1 MKIAVIGAAGRAG
14 SRIVEEAKNRGH
26 QVTAIVR
33 DASKLTSTQGFEV
46 LVKDVF
52 QTGAELNEFDV
63 VINAFSAK
71 PGVEHQHV
79 EVIKHLIEVLK
90 KSPNTIL
97 YNVGGAGSLL
107 VDDKGTLLKDT
118 PEFPSI
124 YYATANAQSEQLE
137 VLRGEKEL
145 KWTFFSPAA
154 MFEPGEKTGKVQL
167 GNDHFLLNASHESKI
182 SMEDYAA
189 VLLDEI
195 ENPQF
200 LNRRFTAINV

>member
-33 DASKLTSTQGFEV
+33 DATKLTDTQGMNV

-52 QTGAELNEFDV
+52 QSGAELTEFDA

-71 PGVEHQHV
+71 QGAEHQHV
-79 EVIKHLIEVLK
+79 ELIKHLIEVLK

-107 VDDKGTLLKDT
+107 VDDKGTRLKDT
-118 PEFPSI
+118 PKFPSI

-137 VLRGEKEL
+137 LLRGENEL

-167 GNDHFLLNASHESKI
+167 GNDHFLLNDNHESKI